1 MRTRLLVAFLTII
14 PLAGMLV
21 YYVPPPRPKPLAMNS
36 LRAARRDLLKTRV
49 KQSALAYQAG
59 DFRTGAAIAQ
69 RGYLDAR
76 AAGELRIAARFLGN
90 LGGCR
95 FALHQFR
102 EALAAY
108 TQARSLAEAA
118 GDRAIAGK
126 LDINICSLYSQL
138 RQLDAAVE
146 SARRAMTRLS
156 GDDRVQQLPS
166 WLILLAGLRADQG
179 RMPEAI
185 ALYRQSIVAAEGAGG
200 PETIAM
206 AWNDLGYEYLEH
218 RKLPLAERAL
228 LEGYRIRKL
237 NHLRSIESSYR
248 NLGMLRL
255 EQGNTEAASGL
266 LDEAV
271 ARSRQPGGLRPA
283 WEVYSARGR
292 VRVAQHRLT
301 DALEDLRVATR
312 WARIWRR
319 NALPNDATR
328 VSTENFIQKV
338 HESLVDAG
346 NQLYFKTRSPALAR
360 ETFESAESNRAASLR
375 ALLAEPPDWR
385 RKLPPEYWET
395 LQKLESAE
403 VALWRA
409 TPPSSGELPAA
420 ERLRQ
425 LQGALNEWESR
436 AGSNTDVELPD
447 LLERTR
453 QKLRPDAAFL
463 AFHLASPNSYLW
475 AVSNE
480 RFALYR
486 LPSAADISVQVDRF
500 TRDIRQRNSDGQA
513 SGGRLF
519 RMLFGQVDPAF
530 LTKPRWLLA
539 LDAQLFELPFAAL
552 VERRGRRGPV
562 FLAELHSVQT
572 VSGAGM
578 LLDTT
583 RESTMSGPFLAIADP
598 IYNTADPRWT
608 GTRPGSFRGFFTA
621 GAAEA
626 KTGGDF
632 QLARLAGSAR
642 EAAGCATAWG
652 GTRPPIL
659 LEGVRASRQNLI
671 AQLNKGPSVV
681 HFATHVVTSL
691 AGTRSGLIVLS
702 LGADGRQ
709 QLVNPLEIA
718 TWNLSGALVSLSGCG
733 AGAANSLPATGLMGL
748 TRACQAAGAR
758 AVVASR
764 WTTPDDS
771 GELFLSFYRHLR
783 TSPMDGPAR
792 ALQLAQI
799 DMLRSRT
806 WRSHPQY
813 WSAYFV
819 TGNQQ

>member
-1 MRTRLLVAFLTII
+1 MRTRFLVSFLTII

-21 YYVPPPRPKPLAMNS
+21 RYVPQPRPKPLAIS
-36 LRAARRDLLKTRV
+36 SAQSARRESLKIRV
-49 KQSALAYQAG
+49 KQSALAYLAG
-59 DFRTGAAIAQ
+59 NFRAGAALAQ
-69 RGYLDAR
+69 QGYLDAR
-76 AAGELRIAARFLGN
+76 AAGELQIAARFLGN

-102 EALAAY
+102 EALTAY
-108 TQARSLAEAA
+108 TEARRLAETA

-146 SARRAMTRLS
+146 SARRAMTSLS
-156 GDDRVQQLPS
+156 GSDRLQQLPS

-179 RMPEAI
+179 RLPEAV
-185 ALYRQSIVAAEGAGG
+185 ALYRQSIAAAERAGE
-200 PETIAM
+200 PEVIAM

-255 EQGNTEAASGL
+255 EQGNTDAAAGL

-292 VRVAQHRLT
+292 VRMAQHRLP
-301 DALEDLRVATR
+301 DALDDLRVAAR
-312 WARIWRR
+312 WARMWRR

-338 HESLVDAG
+338 HASLVDAG
-346 NQLYFKTRSPALAR
+346 NQLYFKTRRAALAR
-360 ETFESAESNRAASLR
+360 ETFESAEANRSASLR

-385 RKLPPEYWET
+385 RNLPPAYWET

-403 VALWRA
+403 LAFMRG
-409 TPPSSGELPAA
+409 TPAA
-420 ERLRQ
+420 AGEPPAADRLRQ
-425 LQGALNEWESR
+425 FELALNEWESR

-463 AFHLASPNSYLW
+463 GFHLASPNSYLW

-486 LPSAADISVQVDRF
+486 LPSAADITSQIDRF
-500 TRDIRQRNSDGQA
+500 TREIRQRNPDAQA
-513 SGGRLF
+513 SGRRLF
-519 RMLFGQVDPAF
+519 RSLFGQADPIL

-552 VERRGRRGPV
+552 VERTGPRGPV
-562 FLAELHSVQT
+562 FLAELHSVQI

-578 LLDTT
+578 LLGAA
-583 RESTMSGPFLAIADP
+583 RESALSGPFLAIADP
-598 IYNTADPRWT
+598 VYNTADPRWS
-608 GTRPGSFRGFFTA
+608 GTRPSSFHGFFTA
-621 GAAEA
+621 RAAEVNRA
-626 KTGGDF
+626 GF
-632 QLARLAGSAR
+632 QLARLPGSAR
-642 EAAGCATAWG
+642 EAAGCAAAWG
-652 GTRPPIL
+652 GPQPPIL
-659 LEGVRASRQNLI
+659 LEGEMASRQNLL
-671 AQLNKGPSVV
+671 ARLNQRPSVV
-681 HFATHVVTSL
+681 HFATHVITSIQ
-691 AGTRSGLIVLS
+691 GPRSGLIVLS
-702 LGADGRQ
+702 LAKDGRQ

-718 TWNLSGALVSLSGCG
+718 TWNLRGVLVSLSGCG
-733 AGAANSLPATGLMGL
+733 AGAADTLPATGLMGL
-748 TRACQAAGAR
+748 ARACQAAGAR
-758 AVVASR
+758 AVVASQ

-783 TSPMDGPAR
+783 SSPLAGAAR

-799 DMLRSRT
+799 DMLRSNT

-813 WSAYFV
+813 WSPYFV
-819 TGNQQ
+819 TGNEQ